1 MKKATNSHKLPLALR
16 TELLNCVLKPV
27 VRVHERGSGVLVH
40 SEAGLTLVITNAHV
54 VEDDVKD
61 EKKLDETPFIAIDRY
76 SYDNRGK
83 LKGFFRSQAE
93 IVAYDR
99 SNDLA
104 MLRLRDDDIVN
115 DLAHLPTDDFI
126 TNLCLFD
133 EVYVVGCS
141 LGGFPVPSKG
151 ILSALNGEYE
161 NREYWMSSAPVVFG
175 NSGGGAFAYDSTTN
189 TFRLMGIP
197 TAIMFLQGDDEHKPS
212 GDILPHINYIVP
224 AYRVRSFI
232 EYVLE
237 ELQPIKKELVEER

>member
-1 MKKATNSHKLPLALR
+1 MKKTANSHKLPLDLR
-16 TELLNCVLKPV
+16 AELLNGVLKPV
-27 VRVHERGSGVLVH
+27 VRINERGSGVLVH

-61 EKKLDETPFIAIDRY
+61 EKKLDETPFIFVDRY

-83 LKGFFRSQAE
+83 LKGFFRCQSE

-104 MLRLRDDDIVN
+104 MLRLRDPDIE
-115 DLAHLPTDDFI
+115 DSIAQLPTDDFI

-175 NSGGGAFAYDSTTN
+175 NSGGGAFALDPTTN
-189 TFRLMGIP
+189 KFRLMGIP
-197 TAIMFLQGDDEHKPS
+197 TAIMFLQSDDEHKPQ
-212 GDILPHINYIVP
+212 GDLLPHINYIVP

-237 ELQPIKKELVEER
+237 ELQPIKKDLEEER